1 MVASSSNN
9 ATSKWKNWK
18 LHHNPFNKAIYTIW
32 KVILSALSK
41 KNKRELFQIKR
52 ELLFLDEFSISVPV
66 SRTPKE
72 TISMIP
78 RRLKLGFSS
87 LPKKDEKFS
96 SITSKRFIKKT
107 EVYKNIIPRQSGK
120 KKKSDLHERE
130 IER

>member
-1 MVASSSNN
+1 M
-9 ATSKWKNWK
+9 
-18 LHHNPFNKAIYTIW
+18 
-32 KVILSALSK
+32 SALSK

-107 EVYKNIIPRQSGK
+107 EVYKNIIPRQSDK